1 MASNVN
7 PTVRRRRLGQE
18 LRRLRELK
26 GMTAEE
32 VAERLLVSQSKI
44 SRLENGRRSISQRDV
59 RDLCGVY
66 EVEDHRIVDSLMQ
79 MAKDSRQQGWWH
91 AFGDIPYSVYI
102 GLETDAASLRVYDPQ
117 VVPGLL
123 QTPQYA
129 EALIAGALPE
139 TVPADVE
146 KRVNVRLRRQERVKA
161 TENPLRL
168 WVVIDE
174 AALRRT
180 IGGKQLMIDQLESL
194 IDQSRLPHVTVQ
206 VLPFSMGA
214 HPGINGQY
222 AILEFPDASDSSVVY
237 IEGVT
242 SDLYLEKANDVQKY
256 SVMYEHSAG
265 AGPEC
270 GPDPGIHH
278 RDRQG
283 VRRWNGLLSAGIG
296 RLGAEARHGTPRAHR
311 GGRPSRN
318 MPSGRVNGRPAARRL
333 RVASITPTENAGRE
347 RPTRENRSEHGN
359 SSGRHGHLDQVLVL
373 HRKRRMR

>member
-1 MASNVN
+1 VASNVN

-91 AFGDIPYSVYI
+91 SFGDIPYSVYI

-123 QTPQYA
+123 QTRAYA
-129 EALIAGALPE
+129 ETLITGALPE
-139 TVPADVE
+139 TTPTDID
-146 KRVNVRLRRQERVKA
+146 KRVQVRVRRQERIA
-161 TENPLRL
+161 APDNPLRL
-168 WVVIDE
+168 WTVLDE
-174 AALRRT
+174 SALRRVV
-180 IGGKQLMIDQLESL
+180 GSRAVMREQLEHL
-194 IDQSRLPHVTVQ
+194 VEQSQLPHVTVQ
-206 VLPFSMGA
+206 VIPFDMGA
-214 HPGINGQY
+214 HPGLNGQY
-222 AILEFPDASDSSVVY
+222 AILEFPDAADSSVVY

-256 SVMYEHSAG
+256 SVMYEHLRAQALNVEQS
-265 AGPEC
+265 
-270 GPDPGIHH
+270 
-278 RDRQG
+278 RQFIAKIAQEYA
-283 VRRWNGLLSAGIG
+283 L
-296 RLGAEARHGTPRAHR
+296 
-311 GGRPSRN
+311 
-318 MPSGRVNGRPAARRL
+318 
-333 RVASITPTENAGRE
+333 
-347 RPTRENRSEHGN
+347 
-359 SSGRHGHLDQVLVL
+359 
-373 HRKRRMR
+373 

>member
-91 AFGDIPYSVYI
+91 SFGDIPYSVYI
-102 GLETDAASLRVYDPQ
+102 GLETDAASLRIYDPQ

-123 QTPQYA
+123 QTRQYA

-139 TVPADVE
+139 TAPADIE
-146 KRVNVRLRRQERVKA
+146 KRVQVRMRRQERISA
-161 TENPLRL
+161 AENPLRL
-168 WVVIDE
+168 WTVLDE
-174 AALRRT
+174 AALRR
-180 IGGKQLMIDQLESL
+180 IVGSPVLMREQLEHL
-194 IDQSRLPHVTVQ
+194 VEQSRLPHVTVQ
-206 VLPFSMGA
+206 VIPFDMGA
-214 HPGINGQY
+214 HPGLNGQY
-222 AILEFPDASDSSVVY
+222 AILEFPDTADSSVVY

-256 SVMYEHSAG
+256 SVMYEHLRAQALNVEQS
-265 AGPEC
+265 
-270 GPDPGIHH
+270 
-278 RDRQG
+278 RQFIA
-283 VRRWNGLLSAGIG
+283 NIAK
-296 RLGAEARHGTPRAHR
+296 ETAR
-311 GGRPSRN
+311 
-318 MPSGRVNGRPAARRL
+318 
-333 RVASITPTENAGRE
+333 
-347 RPTRENRSEHGN
+347 
-359 SSGRHGHLDQVLVL
+359 
-373 HRKRRMR
+373 

>member
-66 EVEDHRIVDSLMQ
+66 EVEDVRIVDSLMQ

-91 AFGDIPYSVYI
+91 SFGDIPYSVYI
-102 GLETDAASLRVYDPQ
+102 GLETDAASLRVYDPL

-123 QTPQYA
+123 QTRPYA
-129 EALIAGALPE
+129 EALIQGALPE
-139 TVPADVE
+139 AAAGDID
-146 KRVNVRLRRQERVKA
+146 KRVQVRLRRQERISDR
-161 TENPLRL
+161 ENPLRL
-168 WVVIDE
+168 WAVLDE

-180 IGGKQLMIDQLESL
+180 VGSKQVMIEQLGHLVEMSHV
-194 IDQSRLPHVTVQ
+194 PHVTVQ
-206 VLPFSMGA
+206 VIPFAMGA
-214 HPGINGQY
+214 HPGVSGQY
-222 AILEFPDASDSSVVY
+222 AILEFPDAADSSVVY

-256 SVMYEHSAG
+256 SVMYEHLRAQALNADQSR
-265 AGPEC
+265 EF
-270 GPDPGIHH
+270 I
-278 RDRQG
+278 
-283 VRRWNGLLSAGIG
+283 
-296 RLGAEARHGTPRAHR
+296 AEVAKDYAH
-311 GGRPSRN
+311 
-318 MPSGRVNGRPAARRL
+318 
-333 RVASITPTENAGRE
+333 
-347 RPTRENRSEHGN
+347 
-359 SSGRHGHLDQVLVL
+359 
-373 HRKRRMR
+373 

>member
-1 MASNVN
+1 MASSVN

-66 EVEDHRIVDSLMQ
+66 EVEDVRIVDSLMQ

-91 AFGDIPYSVYI
+91 SFGDIPYSVYI

-123 QTPQYA
+123 QTRPYA

-139 TVPADVE
+139 TATGEIE
-146 KRVNVRLRRQERVKA
+146 KRVQVRLRRQERISA
-161 TENPLRL
+161 PENPLRL
-168 WVVIDE
+168 WTVLDE
-174 AALRRT
+174 SALRRVV
-180 IGGKQLMIDQLESL
+180 GNRSLMRDQLEHL
-194 IDQSRLPHVTVQ
+194 VEQSQLPHVTVQ
-206 VLPFSMGA
+206 VIPFEMGA
-214 HPGINGQY
+214 HPGLNGQY
-222 AILEFPDASDSSVVY
+222 AILEFPDAADSSVVY

-256 SVMYEHSAG
+256 SVMYEHLRAQALNVEQS
-265 AGPEC
+265 
-270 GPDPGIHH
+270 
-278 RDRQG
+278 RQFI
-283 VRRWNGLLSAGIG
+283 ADI
-296 RLGAEARHGTPRAHR
+296 AKEYAR
-311 GGRPSRN
+311 
-318 MPSGRVNGRPAARRL
+318 
-333 RVASITPTENAGRE
+333 
-347 RPTRENRSEHGN
+347 
-359 SSGRHGHLDQVLVL
+359 
-373 HRKRRMR
+373 

>member
-1 MASNVN
+1 VASNVN

-66 EVEDHRIVDSLMQ
+66 EVEDHRIVESLMQ

-102 GLETDAASLRVYDPQ
+102 GLETDAASLRVYEPQ

-123 QTPQYA
+123 QTRSYA

-139 TVPADVE
+139 SGTSDIE
-146 KRVNVRLRRQERVKA
+146 KRVSVRLRRQERIKDA
-161 TENPLRL
+161 EHPLRL

-174 AALRRT
+174 AALRRL
-180 IGGKQLMIDQLESL
+180 IGDRTLMREQLEHLVELS
-194 IDQSRLPHVTVQ
+194 QLPHVTVQ
-206 VLPFSMGA
+206 VLPFDMGA

-222 AILEFPDASDSSVVY
+222 AILEFPDTADSSVVY

-256 SVMYEHSAG
+256 SVMYEHLRAQ
-265 AGPEC
+265 ALNVEQT
-270 GPDPGIHH
+270 
-278 RDRQG
+278 RQFIE
-283 VRRWNGLLSAGIG
+283 SIAKDY
-296 RLGAEARHGTPRAHR
+296 AR
-311 GGRPSRN
+311 
-318 MPSGRVNGRPAARRL
+318 
-333 RVASITPTENAGRE
+333 
-347 RPTRENRSEHGN
+347 
-359 SSGRHGHLDQVLVL
+359 
-373 HRKRRMR
+373 

>member
-91 AFGDIPYSVYI
+91 SFGDIPYSVYI

-123 QTPQYA
+123 QTRQYA

-139 TVPADVE
+139 TAPADVD
-146 KRVNVRLRRQERVKA
+146 KRVQVRLRRQERISA
-161 TENPLRL
+161 AENPLRL
-168 WVVIDE
+168 WTVLDE
-174 AALRRT
+174 AALHRIVGNSDVMR
-180 IGGKQLMIDQLESL
+180 DQLEHL
-194 IDQSRLPHVTVQ
+194 VEQSRLPHVTVQ
-206 VLPFSMGA
+206 VIPFDMGA
-214 HPGINGQY
+214 HPGLNGQY
-222 AILEFPDASDSSVVY
+222 AILEFPDAADSSVVY

-256 SVMYEHSAG
+256 SVMYEHLRAQALNVEQS
-265 AGPEC
+265 
-270 GPDPGIHH
+270 
-278 RDRQG
+278 RQFI
-283 VRRWNGLLSAGIG
+283 ADI
-296 RLGAEARHGTPRAHR
+296 AKKHA
-311 GGRPSRN
+311 SR
-318 MPSGRVNGRPAARRL
+318 
-333 RVASITPTENAGRE
+333 
-347 RPTRENRSEHGN
+347 
-359 SSGRHGHLDQVLVL
+359 
-373 HRKRRMR
+373 

>member
-123 QTPQYA
+123 QTRQYA

-139 TVPADVE
+139 TAPTDVE

-174 AALRRT
+174 AALRRRV
-180 IGGKQLMIDQLESL
+180 GDKQLMIDQLEFL
-194 IDQSRLPHVTVQ
+194 IDQSQLPHVTVQ

-256 SVMYEHSAG
+256 SVMYEH
-265 AGPEC
+265 
-270 GPDPGIHH
+270 
-278 RDRQG
+278 
-283 VRRWNGLLSAGIG
+283 L
-296 RLGAEARHGTPRAHR
+296 RAQAL
-311 GGRPSRN
+311 N
-318 MPSGRVNGRPAARRL
+318 VDQ
-333 RVASITPTENAGRE
+333 
-347 RPTRENRSEHGN
+347 TREFITKVAKEYAAGTA
-359 SSGRHGHLDQVLVL
+359 G
-373 HRKRRMR
+373 